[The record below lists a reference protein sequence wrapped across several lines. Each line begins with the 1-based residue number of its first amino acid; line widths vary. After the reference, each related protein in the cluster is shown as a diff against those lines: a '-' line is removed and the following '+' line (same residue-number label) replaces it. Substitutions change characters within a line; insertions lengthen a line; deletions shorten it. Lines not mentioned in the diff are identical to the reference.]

1 MALRG
6 LQATVKLKPGR
17 KTASFFD
24 AFTML
29 FIGLL
34 LAKPPKQPGTRQAY
48 QYTPSKTA
56 SMGTEKDG
64 EKKRIDGSKGRRVVC
79 QQGISIL
86 VDVQFM
92 SGTMGNNG
100 EIFKC
105 FNTLKCVC

>member
-34 LAKPPKQPGTRQAY
+34 LTKPPKQPGTREAY

-64 EKKRIDGSKGRRVVC
+64 ERKRRDGSKGRRVVC

-86 VDVQFM
+86 VDVQLM

-105 FNTLKCVC
+105 FNTLKYIC